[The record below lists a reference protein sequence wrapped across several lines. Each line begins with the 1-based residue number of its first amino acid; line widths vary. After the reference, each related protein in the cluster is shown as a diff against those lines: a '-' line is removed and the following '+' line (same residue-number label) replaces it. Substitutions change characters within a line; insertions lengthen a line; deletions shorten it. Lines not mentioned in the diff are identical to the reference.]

1 MSDFIIDARDVHKAY
16 GATKALDGVDLQVT
30 PGTVLGLLGP
40 NGAGKTTLVRV
51 LATLLKPDSGS
62 ASVAGLNVV
71 SQAQEVR
78 QVIGLA
84 GQYAAVDETLTGREN
99 LVMVGRLYGLSKND
113 AKAAAIGALDRLN
126 LTDAADRTVRTYSG
140 GMRRRLD
147 LGASLVGRPKVLI
160 LDEPT
165 TGLDPRT
172 RIDMWDFMKDLVKEG
187 TTVLL
192 TTQYLDEADELADK
206 IVVIDRGKVIAK
218 GTSDELKTQLGGDV
232 LDVKV
237 HSVGDLA
244 RASEV
249 LSGVGN
255 GKPQTDTGE
264 GRVRVAVG
272 EAQAVDVLLAAV
284 RGLDE
289 SGITLDDIGIRKP
302 SLDDVFLSLTGRDTH
317 ADEPDPTAKP
327 TGRRS
332 RPGK

>member
-16 GATKALDGVDLQVT
+16 GATKALDGVDLHVA

-62 ASVAGLNVV
+62 ATVAGLDVV
-71 SQAQEVR
+71 TQAQEVR
-78 QVIGLA
+78 QIIGLA

-113 AKAAAIGALDRLN
+113 AKAAAVGALDRLN
-126 LTDAADRTVRTYSG
+126 LSDAADRTVRTYSG

-172 RIDMWDFMKDLVKEG
+172 RIDMWDFMRDLVKEG

-218 GTSDELKTQLGGDV
+218 GTADELKTQLGGDV

-237 HSVGDLA
+237 HHAGDLA
-244 RASEV
+244 RTSE
-249 LSGVGN
+249 LLAAVGN
-255 GKPQTDTGE
+255 GRPQTDAGE

-289 SGITLDDIGIRKP
+289 SGIVLDDIGIHKP

-317 ADEPDPTAKP
+317 VNEPDPNAKP

-332 RPGK
+332 RSGK

>member
-1 MSDFIIDARDVHKAY
+1 
-16 GATKALDGVDLQVT
+16 
-30 PGTVLGLLGP
+30 
-40 NGAGKTTLVRV
+40 
-51 LATLLKPDSGS
+51 
-62 ASVAGLNVV
+62 
-71 SQAQEVR
+71 
-78 QVIGLA
+78 
-84 GQYAAVDETLTGREN
+84 
-99 LVMVGRLYGLSKND
+99 
-113 AKAAAIGALDRLN
+113 
-126 LTDAADRTVRTYSG
+126 
-140 GMRRRLD
+140 
-147 LGASLVGRPKVLI
+147 LVGRPKVLI

-172 RIDMWDFMKDLVKEG
+172 RIDMWDFMRDLVKEG

-237 HSVGDLA
+237 HNVADLA
-244 RASEV
+244 RASE
-249 LSGVGN
+249 LLAGIGN
-255 GKPQTDTGE
+255 GKPQTDGGN

-272 EAQAVDVLLAAV
+272 QAQAVDVLLAAV

-289 SGITLDDIGIRKP
+289 SGIVLDDIGIHKP

-317 ADEPDPTAKP
+317 VDEPDPDAKP